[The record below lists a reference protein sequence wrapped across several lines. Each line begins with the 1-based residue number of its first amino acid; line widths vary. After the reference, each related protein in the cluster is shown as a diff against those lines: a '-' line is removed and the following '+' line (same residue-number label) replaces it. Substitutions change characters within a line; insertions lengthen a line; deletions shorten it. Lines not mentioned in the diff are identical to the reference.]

1 MRSKETYFI
10 EGCLTAE
17 YSTRNIQNVVFSMT
31 RKKAKRSTEV
41 GFKIA
46 AGS

>member
-1 MRSKETYFI
+1 MQSKETCFT

-17 YSTRNIQNVVFSMT
+17 YSTRNIKNVVFSIT